1 MKYYSKILFLA
12 AAFTGL
18 ASCAVHEIEE
28 FPVEKPANL
37 EQYEYLKEYD
47 VLKSYVDRS
56 AYPNFKLGAGVT
68 ASKFVENGQ
77 EYLMST
83 TNFDE
88 VTPGNAMKHA
98 SIVDDKGKMDFTLVK
113 NFVAKAADAGISVY
127 GHTLAWHSQQNIKFL
142 NNEIANKKVVVEE
155 KAAPRMK
162 AAPIYRA
169 PSKTVSILKLDFEDG
184 APFFNGWGNNSTR
197 AVENGALKLTN
208 PSAVNSWEAQMAY
221 DVAEPFVAQ
230 KTYKLKFKVKG
241 SAAGSISAG
250 FQITSNYASAG
261 EFGRAEFTTEWK
273 TVELSCVCAQEG
285 ATRLI
290 FSFGQFAGDIY
301 IDDFEFSTVEAVP
314 VKEILKTDFSD
325 NSVLSKFNGWGN
337 NSTRAIENGA
347 LKLTNPSSVNPWEA
361 QMAHDV
367 ATPFEANKTYYLSFK
382 IKGSASGSISAGF
395 QITSNYASAG
405 EFGSVEFDTEWKTVE
420 LSALCNAE
428 GATRLIFSFGKFAG
442 DIYIDDF
449 EFLVE
454 APKEDES
461 VEVEV
466 DLLNMNFDDGS
477 YLGGWGATSPVFSNE
492 GGAMKISNPKAG
504 GYWEGQFA
512 KDFSEPFENGTTYK
526 LSFKIKASGTGIFR
540 AGFQITSNYASAGD
554 FPNTEFGT
562 EWQEVAVSV
571 TCNADGATRLVFSF
585 GDFAGDIYIDDL
597 RLWTVKVISSTIPQT
612 PEEKKDTLTK
622 AMDKWIKGMMEAT
635 AGKVLAWD
643 AVNEAVSGV
652 DGDGDGFYDLQS
664 VKNVSADDAKKNFYW
679 QDYLG
684 NEDYVRIVV
693 SKARQYFEEFGG
705 NPADLKLFIND
716 YNLESDWDDNKKL
729 KSLINWIKIWE
740 SDGKTKIDGIGT
752 QMHISCY
759 ENPDVQKSKENHV
772 VKMLELMVDTGKLVK
787 ISELDM
793 GYVDADGNT
802 VPATSMTEEQHNKM
816 AQFYQFIVSKYLEI
830 VPAAQQYGITQW
842 CTSDPGGALGSGWR
856 GGEPV
861 GLWDVNYNRKHTY
874 AGFVAGLKGE

>member
-1 MKYYSKILFLA
+1 MKYYTKILFLA
-12 AAFTGL
+12 AVFTGL
-18 ASCAVHEIEE
+18 VSCAVHEIEE

-37 EQYEYLKEYD
+37 EQYEYLNEYD
-47 VLKSYVDRS
+47 VLKSYVDRT

-68 ASKFVENGQ
+68 ANKFVEHGQ
-77 EYLMST
+77 EYLMAT

-98 SIVDDKGKMDFTLVK
+98 SIVDDNGKMDFSLVK
-113 NFVAKAADAGISVY
+113 NFVDKALDAGITVY
-127 GHTLAWHSQQNIKFL
+127 GHTLAWHSQQNLKFL
-142 NNEIANKKVVVEE
+142 NTQIANKKVETAEQAV
-155 KAAPRMK
+155 PRMK
-162 AAPIYRA
+162 RPAPIYKA
-169 PSKTVSILKLDFEDG
+169 PSKKVPLLELDFEDG
-184 APFFNGWGNNSTR
+184 NVVFNGWGNNSTR
-197 AVENGALKLTN
+197 EVVDGALKLTN
-208 PSAVNSWEAQMAY
+208 PSAVNPWEAQIAY
-221 DVAEPFVAQ
+221 DVAEPFAVQ
-230 KTYKLKFKVKG
+230 QTYKLKFKVKG

-250 FQITSNYASAG
+250 FQITDGYKSAG
-261 EFGRAEFTTEWK
+261 EFGSAEFDTTWK
-273 TVELSCVCAQEG
+273 TVELSCTTTAEG

-301 IDDFEFSTVEAVP
+301 IDDFEFSIIEAVP

-325 NSVLSKFNGWGN
+325 GKMVFNGWGN
-337 NSTRAIENGA
+337 NSTREIVDGA
-347 LKLTNPSSVNPWEA
+347 LKLTNPSAVNPWEA
-361 QMAHDV
+361 QMAYDV
-367 ATPFEANKTYYLSFK
+367 AEPFEADKTYYLSFK
-382 IKGSASGSISAGF
+382 VKGSSAGSISAGF
-395 QITSNYASAG
+395 QITDGYKSAG
-405 EFGSVEFDTEWKTVE
+405 EFGSAEFDTEWKTVE
-420 LSALCNAE
+420 LSCKCNAE
-428 GATRLIFSFGKFAG
+428 GATRLIFSFGQFAG

-477 YLGGWGATSPVFSNE
+477 YLGGWGGTQPVFGNE
-492 GGAMKISNPKAG
+492 DGAMKITNPKTG

-512 KDFSEPFENGTTYK
+512 KDFAEPFENGTTYK
-526 LSFKIKASGTGIFR
+526 LSYKVKASGTGTLR
-540 AGFQITSNYASAGD
+540 AGFQITDGYKSAGD

-562 EWQEVAVSV
+562 EWQEVELSC

-597 RLWTVKVISSTIPQT
+597 RLWTVKVISSTVPQT

-635 AGKVLAWD
+635 AGKVVSWD

-652 DGDGDGFYDLQS
+652 DGDGDGYYDLQS
-664 VKNVSADDAKKNFYW
+664 VKNVSADDAKNNFYW

-684 NEDYVRIVV
+684 SEDYVRIVV

-729 KSLINWIKIWE
+729 KSLIHWIEIWE
-740 SDGKTKIDGIGT
+740 ADGETIIDGIGT

-759 ENPDVQKSKENHV
+759 ENVAVQKSKEDHV
-772 VKMLELMVDTGKLVK
+772 VKMLELMVATGKLVK

-802 VPATSMTEEQHNKM
+802 VPASNMTEAQHLKM
-816 AQFYQFIVSKYLEI
+816 AEFYKFIVKSYLEI
-830 VPAAQQYGITQW
+830 VPPAQQYGITQW

-861 GLWDVNYNRKHTY
+861 GLWDQNYNRKHTY
-874 AGFVAGLKGE
+874 AGFAAGLKGE